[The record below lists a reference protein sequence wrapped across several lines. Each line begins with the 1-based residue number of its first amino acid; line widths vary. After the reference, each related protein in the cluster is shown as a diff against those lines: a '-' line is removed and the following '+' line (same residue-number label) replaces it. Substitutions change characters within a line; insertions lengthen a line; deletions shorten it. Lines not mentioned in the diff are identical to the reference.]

1 MKIFLRFFGFHSFVL
16 IALLGMAN
24 IAVGAI
30 KAGNKATIDITATV
44 LPSCTIVAGGVALQ
58 ITNFSKTQS
67 YSGTTTISVLCTKG
81 TNFVIGLD
89 NGTSSGATAASRKVK
104 NRTNYLNY
112 SLYKDSGN
120 ALVWGNSSTN
130 SLAGIA
136 TGQRQIFNVY
146 AKIPTGQKSV
156 PGKYLDSINVSI
168 NLGSDA
174 GRLSYQLSVPM
185 NIILEN
191 TETPGYSNL

>member
-1 MKIFLRFFGFHSFVL
+1 MKIFLRFFGFQSFVL

-44 LPSCTIVAGGVALQ
+44 LPSCTIVAGDVALQ

-89 NGTSSGATAASRKVK
+89 NGTSSGSTAASRKVK
-104 NRTNYLNY
+104 NRTYYLNY

-120 ALVWGNSSTN
+120 TLVWGNSSTN
-130 SLAGIA
+130 SLAGVA

-185 NIILEN
+185 NIILQN